1 MLGYMNQNEAT
12 TETFDED
19 GWLLTG
25 NELASYIYTT
35 MKSHNHEKVHNMQR
49 VKQVNMTR

>member
-12 TETFDED
+12 TDTFDED

-25 NELASYIYTT
+25 IELATHINT
-35 MKSHNHEKVHNMQR
+35 V
-49 VKQVNMTR
+49 

>member
-25 NELASYIYTT
+25 IL
-35 MKSHNHEKVHNMQR
+35 MHLLL
-49 VKQVNMTR
+49 